1 MTPNDRKYTKEHE
14 WLLIEGNVAKIG
26 ITDHAQ
32 DALGEQRFDRVLQI
46 PAQGS
51 CAELRVV
58 GRVDDEGLGGGRQLA
73 RELLVGKALVER
85 GDLQVDD
92 AGDVLLRE
100 RLIEHDLVEPVEEFG
115 AEAAAQERLHFVFR
129 FL

>member
-1 MTPNDRKYTKEHE
+1 MPCRTELRQGVCILFRADDQLAVLH
-14 WLLIEGNVAKIG
+14 VADQCLAGK
-26 ITDHAQ
+26 HVAAQ

-85 GDLQVDD
+85 GDL
-92 AGDVLLRE
+92 
-100 RLIEHDLVEPVEEFG
+100 PVMFSFESG
-115 AEAAAQERLHFVFR
+115 L
-129 FL
+129 

>member
-1 MTPNDRKYTKEHE
+1 MCGVAA
-14 WLLIEGNVAKIG
+14 LLCRDDQLAVLHVADQCLAGK
-26 ITDHAQ
+26 HVAAQ

-58 GRVDDEGLGGGRQLA
+58 GRVDDEGLGGGRQLT

-100 RLIEHDLVEPVEEFG
+100 IGR
-115 AEAAAQERLHFVFR
+115 ASCRERV
-129 FL
+129 